1 MLYLRGVFMTKKT
14 LRSLRPAILI
24 GIGLTLALLGASV
37 NSTGSRADPWAAAVL
52 QAATATV
59 PADASV
65 PGSTDWITLMGFL
78 IVAIV
83 MLPLL
88 LRRSTWTKK

>member
-14 LRSLRPAILI
+14 LRILRPAILV

-37 NSTGSRADPWAAAVL
+37 NSTGSRADLEAVALL
-52 QAATATV
+52 QAATAT
-59 PADASV
+59 ASTDTSV
-65 PGSTDWITLMGFL
+65 PGSTDWITLMGLL

-88 LRRSTWTKK
+88 LRRSTWNRN